1 MVILFSSR
9 TIDLLTFDPMSMM
22 PVLSKVL
29 RTDGSGKSGD
39 FSKGVISSS

>member
-1 MVILFSSR
+1 MVILSSSR

-29 RTDGSGKSGD
+29 RTDGSGKSG
-39 FSKGVISSS
+39 